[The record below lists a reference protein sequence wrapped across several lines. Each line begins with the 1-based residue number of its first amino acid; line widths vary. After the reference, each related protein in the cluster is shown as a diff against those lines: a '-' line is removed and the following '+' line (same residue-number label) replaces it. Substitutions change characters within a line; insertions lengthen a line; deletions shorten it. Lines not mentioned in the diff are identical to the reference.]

1 MVDLVQK
8 QCYFLRRSIGARQL
22 LIVVLCYQNQT
33 IMSTKQTIA
42 IIGATGNMGSGIAK
56 SLSKSNNRLL
66 LFAQHEDKVQALVD
80 DIKKNNPSAEA
91 EAIACPINASWE
103 ADIII
108 LAVPYPAEKEIAA
121 KIKDVAN
128 QKIVISISNP
138 LNETYSG
145 LITASDTSAGEELQK
160 LLPNSKVI
168 KAFNTVFASDFA
180 TPVIAGQQADA
191 FIAGSDAGAL
201 QTVAELVQTAGF
213 NPIIAGDLAVSRT
226 LENMT
231 VLLIQLTMKYNY
243 NWVAG
248 WKVLHN

>member
-1 MVDLVQK
+1 
-8 QCYFLRRSIGARQL
+8 
-22 LIVVLCYQNQT
+22 
-33 IMSTKQTIA
+33 MSTKQTIA

-56 SLSKSNNRLL
+56 SLSKGNNRLL
-66 LFAQHEDKVQALVD
+66 LFAQHSDKVQTLVEE
-80 DIKKNNPSAEA
+80 IKKGNPSAEA
-91 EAIACPINASWE
+91 EAIACPTNASWE

-108 LAVPYPAEKEIAA
+108 LAVPYAAEKEIAA

-138 LNETYSG
+138 LNETYNG
-145 LITASDTSAGEELQK
+145 LVTAPDISAGEELQK
-160 LLPNSKVI
+160 LLPHSKVV
-168 KAFNTVFASDFA
+168 KAFNTVFAADFA
-180 TPVIAGQQADA
+180 TPVIGGQQTDA

-201 QTVAELVQTAGF
+201 QTVSDLVQLAGF
-213 NPIIAGDLAVSRT
+213 KPVVAGDLAVSRT